1 MEVLLVLVPFLMQPT
16 SSFALVQTNLGL
28 GLGLM
33 VTNSEPPAHQHR
45 HLVR

>member
-1 MEVLLVLVPFLMQPT
+1 MEVLPVLVPFLMQPT

-28 GLGLM
+28 GLGL